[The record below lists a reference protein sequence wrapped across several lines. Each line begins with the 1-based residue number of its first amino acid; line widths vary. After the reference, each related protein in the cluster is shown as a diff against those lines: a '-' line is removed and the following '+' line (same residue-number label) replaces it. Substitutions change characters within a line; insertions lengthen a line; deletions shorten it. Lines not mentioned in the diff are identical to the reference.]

1 MYEISYLF
9 VCPSQHPGL
18 RHGAF
23 SNSLEEWAE
32 GALTLEWVEKQRV
45 MSLEEM
51 NFVSSHEYIGALSDF
66 TGEIGRF
73 AVVSA
78 SKRDLPAVR
87 RVLQVDVA
95 IAGSI
100 TLLNTTGK
108 YTQKANAVM
117 TNMKKVED
125 IVYELSMLQRGG
137 RAGRIRDPEPKDEAA
152 PKTEEK

>member
-1 MYEISYLF
+1 MII
-9 VCPSQHPGL
+9 QHPGL

-23 SNSLEEWAE
+23 SNGLEEWAE
-32 GALTLEWVEKQRV
+32 GALTLEWVENQRV
-45 MSLEEM
+45 MPLSEM
-51 NFVSSHEYIGALSDF
+51 KGVSSHEYVGALSDF

-78 SKRDLPAVR
+78 SKRDISAVR
-87 RVLQVDVA
+87 CVLQVDVA

-100 TLLNTTGK
+100 TLLNTSGK

-117 TNMKKVED
+117 TNMKKIED

-137 RAGRIRDPEPKDEAA
+137 RVGRVRDPEPKEDAA
-152 PKTEEK
+152 QKTEEA

>member
-1 MYEISYLF
+1 L
-9 VCPSQHPGL
+9 QHPGL

-51 NFVSSHEYIGALSDF
+51 KVVSSHEYIGALSDF

-137 RAGRIRDPEPKDEAA
+137 RAGRIRDPEPKEEAA
-152 PKTEEK
+152 PKAEEK